1 MTARLTTI
9 CLLFAGCSSLG
20 SSKKPGDFTAAD
32 RKFFKEAETHVDAS
46 MTKGDPKGSGFLA
59 MGQFYVEVKKLTL
72 AERMFQKVLEG
83 DPKCV
88 AAYAGMA
95 QCHSLQGRTEQAA
108 AALDKGFALDPKSHV
123 LWNEA
128 AVLRAK
134 TGDMDGAVEAAKK
147 AYDAAPTSTL
157 YAENLGTMLAM
168 TGRYGPALEVYA
180 KAFNM
185 AEAHYRVALI
195 LKDKGDLR
203 GAEQNF
209 KSTLRH
215 DPQHQFARR
224 HLASSQAGDQGAVRH
239 ANYETSSSR

>member
-9 CLLFAGCSSLG
+9 CLLFAGCSSFNA
-20 SSKKPGDFTAAD
+20 SKKPGEFTADD
-32 RKFFKEAETHVDAS
+32 RKFFKEAETQVDAS
-46 MTKGDPKGSGFLA
+46 MTKADPKGGGFLA
-59 MGQFYVEVKKLTL
+59 MGQFYLEVKKLTL
-72 AERMFQKVLEG
+72 AERMFQKALEG

-88 AAYAGMA
+88 AAYAGLA
-95 QCHSLQGRTEQAA
+95 QCHSAQGRTDQAA

-134 TGDMDGAVEAAKK
+134 TGDMEGAVEAAKK
-147 AYDAAPTSTL
+147 AYDAAPNSTL

-168 TGRYGPALEVYA
+168 TGRYGPALEIYA
-180 KAFNM
+180 KAFNP
-185 AEAHYRVALI
+185 AEAHYRIALI

-209 KSTLRH
+209 KSTLRY
-215 DPQHQFARR
+215 DPQHQLARR
-224 HLASSQAGDQGAVRH
+224 HLASGSVSDQSAVRR
-239 ANYETSSSR
+239 ANYETYSR